1 MKNLII
7 SLIIL
12 LSGFTSFSQTVDY
25 PIIHIDSLGNTVV
38 TMTIEQAQELDNK
51 ADLLE
56 LVQLANSK
64 MGNNDSLCIK
74 VINDKGIIIAKQEIY
89 ISELSELIDNKNKQ
103 IENLQKIIINY
114 QLKEALFNTELDN
127 KDDEIRLH
135 IEEISRV
142 KTKMIISSA
151 VSSAIIVG
159 LVTALIT
166 K

>member
-7 SLIIL
+7 TLVIL
-12 LSGFTSFSQTVDY
+12 LFGLTSISQTIDY
-25 PIIHIDSLGNTVV
+25 PIIHVDSLGNTVV

-51 ADLLE
+51 AELLE

-64 MGNNDSLCIK
+64 MGNSDSLCIK
-74 VINDKGIIIAKQEIY
+74 VINDKGAIIAKQEIY
-89 ISELSELIDNKNKQ
+89 ISELGELVNNNKKQ
-103 IENLQKIIINY
+103 IENLQKRIINY

-127 KDDEIRLH
+127 KDDEIKLHMDEIGRL
-135 IEEISRV
+135 
-142 KTKMIISSA
+142 KTKMIIGSA

-159 LVTALIT
+159 LVTLLIT